1 MDAYSFEHTLAV
13 ILASDFGQIN
23 LLHKTVIYLCSES
36 LTVYIA
42 IQNFHSTSVK
52 NSRISKGRKFWLVL
66 KKTPALE
73 LNHMLQGYML
83 LVSLIFWVSK
93 IPITSLHH
101 PQLSLKEI
109 FLHSS
114 GSQAFPFLS
123 LPVHPESFAINLKF
137 KINLKINVK
146 FNFSPPTQPS
156 FLIFSTKISDWPPH
170 ICSSTCSV
178 LSLFFTPFLIT
189 LLFDLVQFQ
198 HFSSSSCLIVPVG
211 TLGLHA
217 VWPTL
222 SVLCNRFGY
231 FPAFLPRF
239 ISLFL
244 NCPSPSSFWSSS
256 HPSTFRSHLVYN
268 MYSLPRCLPL
278 LIFYLYIR

>member
-1 MDAYSFEHTLAV
+1 
-13 ILASDFGQIN
+13 
-23 LLHKTVIYLCSES
+23 
-36 LTVYIA
+36 
-42 IQNFHSTSVK
+42 
-52 NSRISKGRKFWLVL
+52 
-66 KKTPALE
+66 
-73 LNHMLQGYML
+73 ML

-101 PQLSLKEI
+101 LQLSLKEI

-123 LPVHPESFAINLKF
+123 LPVHPESFAINY
-137 KINLKINVK
+137 IK

-222 SVLCNRFGY
+222 SVLCNHFGY

-256 HPSTFRSHLVYN
+256 RPSTFRSHLVYN
-268 MYSLPRCLPL
+268 MYSLPICLPL

>member
-1 MDAYSFEHTLAV
+1 MHAYSFEHTLAV

-123 LPVHPESFAINLKF
+123 LPVHPESFAINY
-137 KINLKINVK
+137 IK
-146 FNFSPPTQPS
+146 FNFSPPPNHHFS
-156 FLIFSTKISDWPPH
+156 FFPPRFQTGHH
-170 ICSSTCSV
+170 ISV
-178 LSLFFTPFLIT
+178 LPLAL
-189 LLFDLVQFQ
+189 
-198 HFSSSSCLIVPVG
+198 
-211 TLGLHA
+211 
-217 VWPTL
+217 
-222 SVLCNRFGY
+222 
-231 FPAFLPRF
+231 
-239 ISLFL
+239 
-244 NCPSPSSFWSSS
+244 SS
-256 HPSTFRSHLVYN
+256 HYFSHLS
-268 MYSLPRCLPL
+268 SLLSCSIWSNFNTFHHHHVSLCQ
-278 LIFYLYIR
+278 

>member
-52 NSRISKGRKFWLVL
+52 NSRISKGSKFWLVL

-123 LPVHPESFAINLKF
+123 LQVHPESFAINY
-137 KINLKINVK
+137 IK
-146 FNFSPPTQPS
+146 FNFPPTV
-156 FLIFSTKISDWPPH
+156 ISHFFHKDFRL
-170 ICSSTCSV
+170 TNTY
-178 LSLFFTPFLIT
+178 LFFHLLCPLIIFHTFPHYSLGRSGPIST
-189 LLFDLVQFQ
+189 LFIIIMSHCASRHIRPSCCLANTFRLVQPLWLLPC
-198 HFSSSSCLIVPVG
+198 FSAPLYF
-211 TLGLHA
+211 
-217 VWPTL
+217 TL
-222 SVLCNRFGY
+222 SQL
-231 FPAFLPRF
+231 
-239 ISLFL
+239 
-244 NCPSPSSFWSSS
+244 SFSK
-256 HPSTFRSHLVYN
+256 
-268 MYSLPRCLPL
+268 
-278 LIFYLYIR
+278 